1 MTELYCIPGGPA
13 RNGQRFNPD
22 FPVTCPFVTAVGAT
36 QVNPGSTVNDPEGAC
51 EQVIF
56 SGGGFSNFFA
66 MPDYQ
71 ATAVTSFLTNHPP
84 PFTSAQFNNSGN
96 VGFFPGEM
104 APDLLTNGIFCRLV
118 DSLTCLRMGKLFHY
132 FVQEFNSNKLCISA
146 NYAVGEY
153 RCVCVP
159 VTSLSIMPYS
169 CCGRVRPCIWHIVL
183 RASGWLHD
191 YPHQRCSSCSRE
203 GASWY
208 VTSVLEYFRLHLTCH
223 CQVLL
228 TQL

>member
-96 VGFFPGEM
+96 VGVFQVRMLQIYSSMAFFAG
-104 APDLLTNGIFCRLV
+104 
-118 DSLTCLRMGKLFHY
+118 
-132 FVQEFNSNKLCISA
+132 
-146 NYAVGEY
+146 
-153 RCVCVP
+153 
-159 VTSLSIMPYS
+159 
-169 CCGRVRPCIWHIVL
+169 
-183 RASGWLHD
+183 
-191 YPHQRCSSCSRE
+191 
-203 GASWY
+203 SWIP
-208 VTSVLEYFRLHLTCH
+208 
-223 CQVLL
+223 
-228 TQL
+228 